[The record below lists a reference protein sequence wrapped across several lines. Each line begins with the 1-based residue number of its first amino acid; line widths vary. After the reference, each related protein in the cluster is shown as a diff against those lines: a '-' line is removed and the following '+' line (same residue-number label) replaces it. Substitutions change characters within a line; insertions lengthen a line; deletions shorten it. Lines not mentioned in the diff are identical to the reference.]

1 MGGFTAARYPVTFAA
16 MTQTVELPLWIFI
29 LILLFA
35 AVTFASHFLFP
46 SVRWFFRKR
55 MERAVAQLNQRLQ
68 RPISPFKLARRYD
81 MIQRLIYDPQ
91 VAEAIVEHARKGNLP
106 ENVAFETARRYA
118 REIVPSFSATAYFT
132 IGTRVAR
139 WLSQSMYRV
148 RVDAFDRDNLDH
160 VDKDAAVIFVM
171 NHRSNMD
178 YVLVTYLAAG
188 TGALSYAVGEW
199 ARIWPL
205 SWMIRAM
212 GAFFIRRQARGA
224 LYRKVLARY
233 VQMATAGGV
242 TQAVF
247 PEGGLSLNGRI
258 APARLG
264 LLNYIVTGYH
274 PGAREVIFVPVAFNY
289 DRVLEDKFLIAADKA
304 GVRRFRPPILTLLGS
319 FLRHLGLRLT
329 GRFRKFGT
337 AAVSFGRPL
346 SLSEVLLSVEGDP
359 TEAVGAALMARIA
372 AVVPVLPVPL
382 LARILLAGDVG
393 TTKEL
398 ASRVALALD
407 GLRARDV
414 VVPQRDSA
422 TVTAD
427 GMAIL
432 LSRGLVALSGVQLSV
447 PAAGTDILHYY
458 AASIAHHFE
467 SATTPETVADA
478 DVVAAMRQT

>member
-1 MGGFTAARYPVTFAA
+1 MGGFTTPCNPVTFAA
-16 MTQTVELPLWIFI
+16 MTQTVELPLWILI

-132 IGTRVAR
+132 IGTRVAK
-139 WLSQSMYRV
+139 WLSQSMYSV
-148 RVDAFDRDNLDH
+148 RVDAFDREKLDH

-199 ARIWPL
+199 ARIWPM

-212 GAFFIRRQARGA
+212 GAFFIRRQSRGA

-274 PGAREVIFVPVAFNY
+274 PGARDVVFVPVAFNY
-289 DRVLEDKFLIAADKA
+289 DRVIEDKFLIAADKA
-304 GVRRFRPPILTLLGS
+304 GVRRFRPPIQTLLRS
-319 FLRHLGLRLT
+319 FLRHLVLRLT

-337 AAVSFGRPL
+337 AAVSFGQPL
-346 SLSEVLLSVEGDP
+346 SLAEVLLAADGDP

-382 LARILLAGDVG
+382 LARILLQGEVRSTAHLAGLVDQ
-393 TTKEL
+393 
-398 ASRVALALD
+398 ALAD
-407 GLRARDV
+407 LRHRDV

-422 TVTAD
+422 AVTAD

-432 LSRGLVALSGVQLSV
+432 LSRDLVRDSDAGLQV
-447 PAAGTDILHYY
+447 PTQTQDILHYY

-467 SATTPETVADA
+467 AVHTPELNIP
-478 DVVAAMRQT
+478 